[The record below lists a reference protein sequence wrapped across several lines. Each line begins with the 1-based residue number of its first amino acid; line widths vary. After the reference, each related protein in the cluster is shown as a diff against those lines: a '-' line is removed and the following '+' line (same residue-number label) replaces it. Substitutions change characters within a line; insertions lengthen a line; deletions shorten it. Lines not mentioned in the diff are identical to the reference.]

1 MNEMLIYF
9 FVGVIAA
16 SLLGL
21 RTLYAERALRSMRQ
35 IDSVTGLQGREG
47 FAKALDRLLAAG
59 KPCAIVALDVSSL
72 RAITETHDWE
82 AGDTVLR
89 EMARRLGLAAGRRGS
104 TARLAGTDFAIAL
117 PGITDALIASTA
129 ARRLM
134 TDLEQPVSWNG
145 QQLRLTVNAGIALA
159 PKDGTNAASLLHAL
173 STTLAAA
180 KKERPGTLC
189 FHDARVEDELAK
201 RRATEPMIRDALAK
215 QLFSLAYQPVF
226 ELGSRRLKGFEALL
240 RLNYPGHGNVSPAVL
255 IPVAEETGLINAI
268 GAWTVAEACRTALNW
283 PDEYKIAVNLS
294 PVQFRSGSLNSSIR
308 DTLQALQFPAYRLEL
323 EVTEGLLLEDTDYV
337 KTQLTALEET
347 GVRIVLDDFG
357 TGYSSL
363 SYLWQF
369 PFRKLKIDQSFLRN
383 MEANPQVV
391 GILRAIVALA
401 RSLGLPVTVEG
412 VETLEQADLMR
423 SLGCDEAQGYHL
435 GRPMSQTEAAA
446 LVLRDLA
453 ARASAPDMEWH
464 NRIAA
469 AS

>member
-1 MNEMLIYF
+1 
-9 FVGVIAA
+9 
-16 SLLGL
+16 
-21 RTLYAERALRSMRQ
+21 
-35 IDSVTGLQGREG
+35 
-47 FAKALDRLLAAG
+47 
-59 KPCAIVALDVSSL
+59 
-72 RAITETHDWE
+72 
-82 AGDTVLR
+82 
-89 EMARRLGLAAGRRGS
+89 
-104 TARLAGTDFAIAL
+104 
-117 PGITDALIASTA
+117 
-129 ARRLM
+129 
-134 TDLEQPVSWNG
+134 
-145 QQLRLTVNAGIALA
+145 
-159 PKDGTNAASLLHAL
+159 
-173 STTLAAA
+173 
-180 KKERPGTLC
+180 
-189 FHDARVEDELAK
+189 
-201 RRATEPMIRDALAK
+201 MIRDALAK

-294 PVQFRSGSLNSSIR
+294 PVQFRSGSLISSIR

-369 PFRKLKIDQSFLRN
+369 HFRKLKIDQSFLRN

-469 AS
+469 TS